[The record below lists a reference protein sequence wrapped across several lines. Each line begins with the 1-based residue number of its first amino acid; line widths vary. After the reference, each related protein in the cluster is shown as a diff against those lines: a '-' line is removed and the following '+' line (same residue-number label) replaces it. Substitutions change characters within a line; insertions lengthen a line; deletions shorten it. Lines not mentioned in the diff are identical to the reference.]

1 MITESLA
8 TVEKVETVH
17 VAGSRLQPVCRK
29 LGIPF
34 SEHFSHWEKNSNRH
48 YPDRRVYDGVDV
60 APADAEKLNTYLA
73 DRAAKET
80 AKAAKAKAAY
90 DRQQAAE
97 AKALVEV
104 GKRPER
110 VTHGVGTS
118 TAPENKPY
126 FDWWTA
132 FHAATERYLALDP
145 AAVAERELKAK
156 RAAAAEKRVARE
168 LAKITAEVNHRWTL
182 DAADVT
188 AFAEHANEPGEG
200 RVLRTK
206 TACAETFETKVY
218 MALVAW
224 VRHNYTGYDDA
235 LAASKDSAYAGYLE
249 AKENGD
255 DWETK
260 AQLLDDARAE
270 HRQNHANLHK
280 QFTDEAVAWLKAR
293 EVKTGVAA

>member
-1 MITESLA
+1 MSLSTE
-8 TVEKVETVH
+8 EKTETVH
-17 VAGSRLQPVCRK
+17 VPGSRLQPVCRK

-34 SEHFSHWEKNSNRH
+34 GEHFSHWEKNSSRH

-73 DRAAKET
+73 DRDAKET
-80 AKAAKAKAAY
+80 AKNERRAALLAMPEADRLALRAKK
-90 DRQQAAE
+90 QAAQ
-97 AKALVEV
+97 
-104 GKRPER
+104 
-110 VTHGVGTS
+110 
-118 TAPENKPY
+118 
-126 FDWWTA
+126 
-132 FHAATERYLALDP
+132 
-145 AAVAERELKAK
+145 
-156 RAAAAEKRVARE
+156 EKRVARE
-168 LAKITAEVNHRWTL
+168 MEKITGEVNRRWTL
-182 DAADVT
+182 DAADVA

-206 TACAETFETKVY
+206 TACSETFETKVY

-235 LAASKDSAYAGYLE
+235 LTASKDRAYAEYLD

-270 HRQNHANLHK
+270 HRQNHASLHK
-280 QFTDEAVAWLKAR
+280 QFTDEAVAWLKNR
-293 EVKTGVAA
+293 EVKS